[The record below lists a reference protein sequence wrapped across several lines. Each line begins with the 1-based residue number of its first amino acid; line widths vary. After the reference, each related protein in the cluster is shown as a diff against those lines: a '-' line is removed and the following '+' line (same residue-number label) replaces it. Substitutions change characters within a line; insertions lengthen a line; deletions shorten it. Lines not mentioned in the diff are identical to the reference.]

1 MRLALEL
8 AQSVIGYTSPNPAVG
23 AVVVRDG
30 AVVGRGATQP
40 PGQSHAE
47 VGALAEAGARAQGAT
62 LYVTLE
68 PCCHWGRTPPCTG
81 AIIAAGVRRVVYG
94 AADPNPLVSGNGAAE
109 LRAAGIEVAQESDG
123 RLTDSGL
130 TDSGLTDS
138 GLTGPG
144 LTELYEA
151 FAKHITTGRPFIIA
165 KYAMSLDGKIAARSG
180 DSKWVTGP
188 AARQRVQQL
197 RRAADGILV
206 GVNTA
211 IADNPALTVRD
222 AAGTPE
228 PRQPLRVVLD
238 SRGRLPPESGMLRQP
253 GQTIVYTT
261 GSSADGAAAAG
272 IADSGLSQDGSAAES
287 RIAAL
292 SAAGAK
298 VVALPPDAKGQVS
311 VAAAAADLGARGV
324 VSLIVEGGGAT
335 LGAFFDAGLVDK
347 VCAFIAPVIVGGAA
361 AIPPVA
367 GLGVPQMSEAWDVD
381 GATLERLGP
390 DWLITG
396 YPRRRSG
403 G

>member
-8 AQSVIGYTSPNPAVG
+8 AQSVVGYTSPNPAVG

-40 PGQSHAE
+40 PGQAHAE
-47 VGALAEAGARAQGAT
+47 AGALAEAGARARGAT

-68 PCCHWGRTPPCTG
+68 PCCHWGRTPPCTR

-123 RLTDSGL
+123 GL
-130 TDSGLTDS
+130 TDSGLTDG

-253 GQTIVYTT
+253 GQTIVYTA
-261 GSSADGAAAAG
+261 GSSADGGVAATGIAGGGAAA
-272 IADSGLSQDGSAAES
+272 IDDAAES

-298 VVALPPDAKGQVS
+298 VVALPPDANGQVS

-347 VCAFIAPVIVGGAA
+347 VCAFIAPVIVGGATA
-361 AIPPVA
+361 TPPVA
-367 GLGVPQMSEAWDVD
+367 GLGVPQMAEAWDVER
-381 GATLERLGP
+381 ATLERLGP

>member
-8 AQSVIGYTSPNPAVG
+8 AQSVVGYTSPNPAVG

-47 VGALAEAGARAQGAT
+47 VGALAEAGALARGAT

-68 PCCHWGRTPPCTG
+68 PCCHWGRTPPCTR

-94 AADPNPLVSGNGAAE
+94 VADPNPLVSGNGAAE

-123 RLTDSGL
+123 GL
-130 TDSGLTDS
+130 TDSGLTDG

-211 IADNPALTVRD
+211 IADNPSLTVRD

-238 SRGRLPPESGMLRQP
+238 SRGRLPPKSGMLRQP

-261 GSSADGAAAAG
+261 ANPDGGVAAAG
-272 IADSGLSQDGSAAES
+272 IADSGLSPDGGAAES

-292 SAAGAK
+292 SAAGAA
-298 VVALPPDAKGQVS
+298 VVASPPDANGQVS
-311 VAAAAADLGARGV
+311 VAAAAADLGARGI

-361 AIPPVA
+361 ATPPVA
-367 GLGVPQMSEAWDVD
+367 GLGVPQMAEAWEVD

-396 YPRRRSG
+396 YPRRRNG